1 MSSENIDVYLNKPG
15 TKVKEYHFK
24 KYEAGTYVHYKEPC
38 VSISKNGICFNTAC
52 RPYFQRKPY
61 VILYFD
67 EKTKAVGIMPTQ
79 EKHEKGYSV
88 STSSGSFS
96 ISAAKFIREHMKSY
110 LKTGGPQRLF
120 PIWDDKNKMFILDLK
135 K

>member
-1 MSSENIDVYLNKPG
+1 MAKEKIDVYISGKG
-15 TKVKEYHFK
+15 AKVKEYHFK
-24 KYEAGTYVHYKEPC
+24 RFEAGRYVHYDVPC
-38 VSISKNGICFNTAC
+38 VTISKSGICFNAAC

-67 EKTKAVGIMPTQ
+67 EKTKAAGVMPAQ
-79 EKHEKGYSV
+79 ETSEKGYTV

-96 ISAAKFIREHMKSY
+96 ISAVKFIRGHMKGC
-110 LKTGGPQRLF
+110 LKDGGFQRIF
-120 PIWDDKNKMFILDLK
+120 PIWDDKNKMFILDFK